1 MKLLDLQEIKM
12 AVNSAFQNLHT
23 LLDRELFIR
32 RQVDLVVEDSSS
44 YDLKKNVRLK
54 HRCEGIVSRSYSLKE
69 VVLFKQ
75 CNQLC

>member
-23 LLDRELFIR
+23 LLDRELVIR
-32 RQVDLVVEDSSS
+32 RQVDLVVEDSTS

-54 HRCEGIVSRSYSLKE
+54 YNIKLN
-69 VVLFKQ
+69 L
-75 CNQLC
+75 